1 MKHIVRVCYQPW
13 KSSAGAFWS
22 GVVSPKA
29 IEGGRFAS
37 RVIVIEFDSPE
48 QVMAWYNCPEYQAIV
63 PIRHANATTRA
74 ARLIGA

>member
-1 MKHIVRVCYQPW
+1 MKHIARVCYQPW

-22 GVVSPKA
+22 GVVSPKRSRV
-29 IEGGRFAS
+29 GFVS

-63 PIRHANATTRA
+63 SIRHANATTRA